1 MDIRDLA
8 RNPQSTGSLRAIFWA
23 NLKDEAEVN
32 DAARFG
38 YYACLFICL
47 TTFFAMLIG
56 GTLLAALVDIF
67 FFFMAGLGIRQHSR
81 LAAVSAVG
89 LFAVE
94 KLVTLASG
102 QVGFLTLVTLPMGLI
117 LLNAARAAYVAP
129 QFPAIQQPMANPPA
143 AEPQDWLA
151 RVERLAWSLWP
162 RLQLAFK
169 FYVAGMIVLFLV
181 GMIVRRM
188 GLVD

>member
-8 RNPQSTGSLRAIFWA
+8 RTPPSTGSIQAIFWA

-47 TTFFAMLIG
+47 ITFLAMLIG

-67 FFFMAGLGIRQHSR
+67 FFFMAGLGIRQLSR
-81 LAAVSAVG
+81 LAAVSAIG
-89 LFAVE
+89 LFTVE
-94 KLVTLASG
+94 KLVTFAGG
-102 QVGFLTLVTLPMGLI
+102 QVGFLALVTLPMGLI

-129 QFPAIQQPMANPPA
+129 RLPALQAQLANPPA

-151 RVERLAWSLWP
+151 RLEGLSWSLWP
-162 RLQLAFK
+162 RLQIAFK

-188 GLVD
+188 GLVE